1 MYFKSGSWF
10 GCKPEPDFVCRPYAG
25 NVRNFMNS
33 VAMVEHPSSPRRMHY
48 VVTLMSNVL
57 RRNSAV
63 DHQSLATRIQRLM
76 EKRHPVAAP
85 TPGAP

>member
-1 MYFKSGSWF
+1 M
-10 GCKPEPDFVCRPYAG
+10 CRPYAG
-25 NVRNFMNS
+25 NVRNVMNS
-33 VAMVEHPSSPRRMHY
+33 VAMLEHPAAPRRLHY

-76 EKRHPVAAP
+76 EKRHPLPAAP
-85 TPGAP
+85 